1 LIGAILC
8 GAIGAALT
16 ATTASPAPADDLYE
30 TQTIVTGQGEANRTL
45 GFAVCL
51 RDVLVKVSGDA
62 RLFGDRRV
70 APLAEH
76 AGDFV
81 SGFDYHDRMSGMP
94 LHDEQGTRDRPYDL
108 IVRFDPA
115 TIDPALRS
123 LGVEPWT
130 AARPRLVVFLTMRNG
145 PTAIVV
151 AADGDRG
158 RDQRDSLTA
167 AASRRGMP
175 VVLPEAG
182 ALAAAELTFDRL
194 ASVDLPRLD
203 ELARNLGGDAA
214 LAGSMVWV
222 DQPAGWTGEWRI
234 ARQGATYR
242 WRLREVT
249 FDDMFRSALAGAAQV
264 MSGHGPPG
272 DHRRSTR

>member
-1 LIGAILC
+1 M
-8 GAIGAALT
+8 
-16 ATTASPAPADDLYE
+16 
-30 TQTIVTGQGEANRTL
+30 

-62 RLFGDRRV
+62 RLIGDQRV
-70 APLAEH
+70 APMARH

-115 TIDPALRS
+115 KIDPALRS

-130 AARPRLVVFLTMRNG
+130 AARPQLVVLLAMRNG
-145 PTAIVV
+145 PTALVL
-151 AADGDRG
+151 AADGERG

-175 VVLPEAG
+175 VLLPQTT
-182 ALAAAELTFDRL
+182 ALAAAELTVDRL
-194 ASVDLPRLD
+194 ASVELPRLD
-203 ELARNLGGDAA
+203 ELARSLGGDAA

-222 DQPAGWTGEWRI
+222 DNPPGWTGDWRI
-234 ARQGATYR
+234 ARQGTTYR
-242 WRLREVT
+242 WQLREVS
-249 FDDMFRSALAGAAQV
+249 FDDMFRRALAGAAQV
-264 MSGHGPPG
+264 MSGHGQPG